1 MRRTG
6 KRRPVSEI
14 NVVPYIDVMLVLLI
28 IFMITAPLIQ
38 QGVEIDLPQAS
49 ANPMPPE
56 QREPLVISV
65 SKAGDFYLNI
75 GENNDKPI
83 AEDLLANRVA
93 AVINNHP
100 QTPVLVRG
108 DKAVDYGRVTEV
120 MVLLQSAGVEKVG
133 LMTDSLDQ

>member
-1 MRRTG
+1 MRKSG
-6 KRRPVSEI
+6 KRKPVSEI

-56 QREPLVISV
+56 QREPMVISV

-75 GENNDKPI
+75 GQDNDKPI
-83 AEDLLANRVA
+83 EAELLVNRVA
-93 AVINNHP
+93 AVISNHP
-100 QTPVLVRG
+100 HTPVLVRG
-108 DKAVDYGRVTEV
+108 DRAVDYGRGTEA

-133 LMTDSLDQ
+133 LMTESQDQ

>member
-1 MRRTG
+1 MRASG
-6 KRRPVSEI
+6 KRKPVSEI

-28 IFMITAPLIQ
+28 IFMITAPLLQ

-49 ANPMPPE
+49 ANPLPPE
-56 QREPLVISV
+56 QREPMIISV
-65 SKAGDFYLNI
+65 SKAGDLYLNI
-75 GENNDKPI
+75 GEDNDKPI

-93 AVINNHP
+93 AVLKNHP

-108 DKAVDYGRVTEV
+108 DKAVDYGRVTEA

-133 LMTDSLDQ
+133 LMTDSMDQ